1 MSFLTEPTFE
11 TVQFF
16 PPPKLLQL
24 LLLVTIAVA
33 TTALTRVFGNISKK
47 SVFLRK
53 RGCLMLLRKTV
64 SVYFENGMKNFMYTV
79 WTRFG
84 ISSC

>member
-1 MSFLTEPTFE
+1 MSFLTEPTFV

-16 PPPKLLQL
+16 PPPELQQL
-24 LLLVTIAVA
+24 LLLVTVT
-33 TTALTRVFGNISKK
+33 TTALTRVFGNISEK

-53 RGCLMLLRKTV
+53 RGWLMLLRKTV
-64 SVYFENGMKNFMYTV
+64 SVYFENGMKNLMYTV